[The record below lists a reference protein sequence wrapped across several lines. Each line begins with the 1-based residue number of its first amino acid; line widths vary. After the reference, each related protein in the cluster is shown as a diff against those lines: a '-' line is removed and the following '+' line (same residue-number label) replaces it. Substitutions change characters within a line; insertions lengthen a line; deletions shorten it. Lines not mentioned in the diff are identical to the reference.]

1 MGELNLNQCMCITFQ
16 IAAVLWWFYFSKI
29 AELLDTVSG
38 PIFLNSAC
46 TSIGNNLFNK
56 IIYLLLVMQIC
67 VRQFSDSSQ
76 KKQISNTIANCFIAI
91 LVIPLSQIMTS
102 SCIEKNKRSINIKE
116 ELTSVP

>member
-1 MGELNLNQCMCITFQ
+1 MKLGANSSIYGMCITFQ

-67 VRQFSDSSQ
+67 VRQLS
-76 KKQISNTIANCFIAI
+76 
-91 LVIPLSQIMTS
+91 LVILRKRNKYQIQ
-102 SCIEKNKRSINIKE
+102 
-116 ELTSVP
+116 